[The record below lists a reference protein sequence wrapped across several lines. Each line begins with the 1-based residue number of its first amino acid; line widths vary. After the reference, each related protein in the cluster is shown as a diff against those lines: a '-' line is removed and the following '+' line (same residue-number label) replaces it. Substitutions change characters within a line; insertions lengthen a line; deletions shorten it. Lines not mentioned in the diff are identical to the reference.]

1 MTFPPGRARFVTIPL
16 PKGSPMVP
24 MTMGIVVVAC
34 FAASTASVPQV
45 TMTSTLRPTRSFAS
59 SGSRSLCPLA

>member
-1 MTFPPGRARFVTIPL
+1 MPR
-16 PKGSPMVP
+16 GSPITP

-45 TMTSTLRPTRSFAS
+45 RMTST
-59 SGSRSLCPLA
+59 